1 MLLSNRAVNGE
12 MTTSVANIET
22 LNLDSTLGA
31 MYYIKQFHS
40 RRHIDVSELETVEVG
55 DLIHAIDD
63 EECEEPP
70 EDVVLPELT
79 KAEDVTGKPCC
90 IVYEDCLLK
99 LVSLKVFTATLKI
112 HISIQM

>member
-1 MLLSNRAVNGE
+1 MEV
-12 MTTSVANIET
+12 
-22 LNLDSTLGA
+22 
-31 MYYIKQFHS
+31 
-40 RRHIDVSELETVEVG
+40 VEVG

-70 EDVVLPELT
+70 EEVDMPELT

-99 LVSLKVFTATLKI
+99 LVSLKVFTATLKMHLYFNQNLTSFGYAKVENSKI
-112 HISIQM
+112 NK